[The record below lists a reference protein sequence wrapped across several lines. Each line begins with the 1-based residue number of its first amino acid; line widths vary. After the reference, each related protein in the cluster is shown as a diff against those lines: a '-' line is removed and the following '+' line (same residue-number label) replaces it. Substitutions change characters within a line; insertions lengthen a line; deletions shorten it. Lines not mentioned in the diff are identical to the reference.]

1 MGHAMGI
8 YPDLPNWHLDS
19 GVFSVPLH
27 PREEDII
34 YNDLMSL
41 GRVKSS
47 SLRFES
53 DRFLRILDHL
63 HPFILLLMHHDC
75 IVFPL

>member
-1 MGHAMGI
+1 MQAVSTDGGI
-8 YPDLPNWHLDS
+8 NNHGPCHGDLSRFVQLALGFGS
-19 GVFSVPLH
+19 FQGSLH

-53 DRFLRILDHL
+53 DRFLRILDLL
-63 HPFILLLMHHDC
+63 HPFI
-75 IVFPL
+75 

>member
-1 MGHAMGI
+1 MGHATGI
-8 YPDLPNWHLDS
+8 YPDLSNWHLDS
-19 GVFSVPLH
+19 GVFRVPLH

-53 DRFLRILDHL
+53 DRFLRILDLL
-63 HPFILLLMHHDC
+63 HPFI
-75 IVFPL
+75 